1 MPFLQSSALLLA
13 LALGAAGALA
23 EPVTVRSDEPQ
34 LPPRTLTLQEQWR
47 VGGEDGDLL
56 FGMMIDSVEDEA
68 GNVYL
73 LDAQLGEVSVI
84 SPDGEYLRTISGRGE
99 GPGEVQM
106 PQNLLFLPDG
116 ALGILEAFPAHVV
129 TMDTEGVPGPEITIG
144 VNADGAVTGFR
155 AAFQIACRNGS
166 ILLGGQR
173 STPSDVGQARTQ
185 YLASISAAGE
195 ELVRYRE
202 SHMVLDFTRARFVE
216 TEMLPPFLLAS
227 ALDGEGRA
235 YCARSHDDY
244 AIEVYGTD
252 GSLEKVIE
260 RRFEPRRR
268 TDREMSRLNAL
279 IDAWIQGFPGE
290 LERVLEKTEPTI
302 DDLHVDDRGVLW
314 VKHSRSGDDRP
325 GGVLL
330 TYDTFAPD
338 GRWLQQVA
346 IRGEGDPMYDGIR
359 FLGDDRVLLIRGY
372 VLARWASRGALNVDF
387 GEEEAQAMEVICCRL
402 VES

>member
-185 YLASISAAGE
+185 YLARISAAGE

>member
-1 MPFLQSSALLLA
+1 MPIPRSYALLLV
-13 LALGAAGALA
+13 LALGASGALA